1 MTATLTADQ
10 ARATLHERLMA
21 LIQRHDA
28 IDKHLRQQDGRLDAD
43 FSDRVAYTEMDEVLE
58 ALDDAGREE
67 AEAIRG
73 ALIRLDEGSYG
84 TCVRCGA
91 TIRPAR
97 LAAVPE
103 AALCISCAEQV
114 G

>member
-1 MTATLTADQ
+1 MNATLTAAR
-10 ARATLHERLMA
+10 ARATLHERLA
-21 LIQRHDA
+21 GLIRRHDA

-73 ALIRLDEGSYG
+73 ALIRLDEGSWG
-84 TCVRCGA
+84 RCVRCGEGVQG
-91 TIRPAR
+91 AR

-103 AALCISCAEQV
+103 AALCITCAEQA